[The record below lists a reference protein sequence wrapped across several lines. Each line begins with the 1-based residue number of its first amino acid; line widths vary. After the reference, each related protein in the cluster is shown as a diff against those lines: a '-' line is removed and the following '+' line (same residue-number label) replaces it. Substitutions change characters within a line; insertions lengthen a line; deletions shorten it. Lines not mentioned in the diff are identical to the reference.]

1 MVSWVVGPRAGACA
15 TEAASLY
22 VEALREEATT
32 RRWEGRTV
40 NDRDKLNARKSLAA
54 TVGGVRRA
62 QVLSPERRREIAML
76 GVEAR
81 FERRTRV
88 VSQVPE
94 PTATG
99 PIAKAVREAVHPS
112 LSDGSGT
119 LCPPTQ
125 REIRIRPWS
134 GPAT

>member
-1 MVSWVVGPRAGACA
+1 MDDR
-15 TEAASLY
+15 Y
-22 VEALREEATT
+22 VEGLREEATIHS
-32 RRWEGRTV
+32 WEARTV
-40 NDRDKLNARKSLAA
+40 NDRDKLNAKKSLAA
-54 TVGGVRRA
+54 TVGGLRRA

-76 GVEAR
+76 GVKAR
-81 FERRTRV
+81 LERRTRV

-94 PTATG
+94 PAAMG
-99 PIAKAVREAVHPS
+99 PIAEAVRGTVRPS